1 MCGGGGEEGEGRGVT
16 RFSAQGGEDG
26 MQLIMLLPQVLC
38 VRGGGGGGER
48 GQGSV
53 HTAGLQLIPLLL
65 HVLWGKQIRRLL
77 EAQDGF
83 NGCIQKP
90 SSCKNLPGVFFG

>member
-1 MCGGGGEEGEGRGVT
+1 MT

-26 MQLIMLLPQVLC
+26 MQPIMLLPQVLC

-90 SSCKNLPGVFFG
+90 SSCKNLPDMFFG